1 MRLFDYRTI
10 LSVAILLI
18 VGCSKTTDVDLPI
31 TSTSE
36 GNNIALNLAN
46 DLLKKYKSILSQ
58 Y

>member
-36 GNNIALNLAN
+36 EAKELYNKASVSYTHLRAHET
-46 DLLKKYKSILSQ
+46 
-58 Y
+58 